1 MFVRKINVWT
11 LSLSVEEVP
20 VITIYGFSHSIGKLL
35 KESIVIFF
43 TLIGFISRRT
53 FLFLLEESVGCRVEV
68 LAMATDTQD
77 SKHSRV
83 VAVAIDNS
91 EYAEKAFDCK
101 YFLFFLI
108 SFSLYLFTLISNILK
123 ISEINFLCCLTN
135 ERSIYGIYS
144 EKIFELQYFYL
155 GWNAKC

>member
-20 VITIYGFSHSIGKLL
+20 VITIYDFSHSIGKLL
-35 KESIVIFF
+35 KESIVIVF

-53 FLFLLEESVGCRVEV
+53 FLFLLEESVCCGVEA
-68 LAMATDTQD
+68 LAMATDSQD

-101 YFLFFLI
+101 YILFF
-108 SFSLYLFTLISNILK
+108 F
-123 ISEINFLCCLTN
+123 
-135 ERSIYGIYS
+135 
-144 EKIFELQYFYL
+144 
-155 GWNAKC
+155 